1 MTTYRLDRLFAP
13 RSVAVVGA
21 SQRENSVGRNILK
34 NLKAA
39 GFEGTIRLVN
49 PKYTEI
55 EGVRAIKNVASLPQT
70 DLLVIAS
77 PPSTVPDMIAVA
89 GASGCG
95 AAVIVTSG
103 LGKGE
108 GSLARAAELAA
119 HGHGVRLLGP
129 NCLGIQVPSAKLNA
143 SFAARMAAPGNLALI
158 SQSGA
163 IAAGMIEW
171 AAKRLI
177 GFSAVVSLGN
187 QIDVDF
193 GDLLDYF
200 ATDRSTRAI
209 VLYMEAIADAPKFM
223 SAARAAART
232 KPVVVIKSGRH
243 SQGAIAARTHTG
255 ALAGSDAVYDAA
267 FRRAGLIRVL
277 DLDELF
283 DAVETL
289 GRIRPFAGN
298 RLAVVTNGGGI
309 GVLAVDRLADLNGQL
324 ASLSTATVAELN
336 ERLPPIWSQSNPV
349 DIAGDADALRYAAVM
364 KAVLADPGND
374 AVLVMNVPTALASAG
389 EAAAAVASVVRE
401 HHNRLFPPKPV
412 FGVWV
417 GDTGEAAAQLEEAGI
432 PNFPSESAAVL
443 GFMHLVRYREGQQAL
458 MATPPSL
465 PTEFIPNTAAA
476 RRIVQRAVKN
486 GRIWLDPIETGELM
500 NAYFIPIAGAM
511 PARSPEEAA
520 SMAEPL
526 LKTGKVAVKILS
538 PDIVH
543 KSDVNGVRLD
553 LVDEDSVRA
562 AAIDILACARRAKPE
577 ARITGLTVHP
587 MIVRPKA
594 RELIAGVADDPT
606 FGPVIVFGSGGTAVE
621 VVNDKALALPPLDLR
636 LAQDLIAQTRVS
648 RILKNY
654 RDIPAADNPSIA
666 LTLVKLAQLVA
677 DIPEIR
683 EIDLNPLL
691 ADETGVIVLDARVT
705 VAESKSDDRIGHAN
719 RHPRFAIRPYPREW
733 ERHEK
738 LNDGTPLLVRPV
750 RPEDEPLYPA
760 FLQEVT
766 PEDLRLR
773 FFAPIKEFSHAFI
786 ARFTQI
792 DYARAMAFVAI
803 HEASGQILGVSR
815 LHVMS
820 HSGTAEYAILVRSNL
835 QGRGLGW
842 LLMQTLIDYARNEG
856 IGALRG
862 EVLAENSSMLKMCA
876 ELGFDIFESPEDSN
890 IRRVHLTISPNK
902 VTNPPRLLE

>member
-1 MTTYRLDRLFAP
+1 M
-13 RSVAVVGA
+13 
-21 SQRENSVGRNILK
+21 
-34 NLKAA
+34 
-39 GFEGTIRLVN
+39 VN
-49 PKYTEI
+49 PKYPNI
-55 EGVRAIKNVASLPQT
+55 EGIQAITSVAGLPQT

-77 PPSTVPDMIAVA
+77 PPSTVPDMIAMA
-89 GASGCG
+89 GAGGCG

-103 LGKGE
+103 LGQGE

-119 HGHGVRLLGP
+119 HSHGLRLLGP
-129 NCLGIQVPSAKLNA
+129 NCLGIQVPGVKLNA
-143 SFAARMAAPGNLALI
+143 SFAARMAAPGDLALI

-171 AAKRLI
+171 AAKRSI

-255 ALAGSDAVYDAA
+255 ALAGTDAVYDAA

-309 GVLAVDRLADLNGQL
+309 GVLAVDRLADLNGKL
-324 ASLSTATVAELN
+324 ASLSAETVAELN
-336 ERLPPIWSQSNPV
+336 GRLPAIWSQTNPI
-349 DIAGDADALRYAAVM
+349 DIAGDADALRYTAVM
-364 KAVLADPGND
+364 KAVLADPSND
-374 AVLVMNVPTALASAG
+374 AVLVMNVPTALASARQ
-389 EAAAAVASVVRE
+389 AATAVASVVRE
-401 HHNRLFPPKPV
+401 HHNRFFPPKPV

-417 GDTGEAAAQLEEAGI
+417 GDTGEAAVQLEKAGI
-432 PNFPSESAAVL
+432 PSFPSESAAVL

-465 PTEFIPNTAAA
+465 PAEFIPNTAAA
-476 RRIVQRAVKN
+476 RRIVQHAVKN
-486 GRIWLDPIETGELM
+486 GRTWLDPIEIGELM

-511 PARSPEEAA
+511 VARSPEEAA
-520 SMAEPL
+520 LVAGPL
-526 LKTGKVAVKILS
+526 LKSGAVAVKILS

-543 KSDVNGVRLD
+543 KSDVNGVRLG
-553 LVDEDSVRA
+553 LVDEDSVRVA
-562 AAIDILACARRAKPE
+562 ATDILACARKAMPE

-587 MIVRPKA
+587 MIVRSKA

-654 RDIPAADNPSIA
+654 RDIPAADNAAIA
-666 LTLVKLAQLVA
+666 LTLVKLAQLAA

-683 EIDLNPLL
+683 EIDLNPMV
-691 ADETGVIVLDARVT
+691 ADETGIMVLDARVA
-705 VAESKSDDRIGHAN
+705 VAEAKLDGRIGHAS

-738 LNDGTPLLVRPV
+738 LKDGTPLFIRPV

-773 FFAPIKEFSHAFI
+773 FFAPIREFSHAFM
-786 ARFTQI
+786 ARFTQV

-803 HEASGQILGVSR
+803 HEVSGQIFGVSR

-820 HSGTAEYAILVRSNL
+820 RSDTAEYAVLVRSNL
-835 QGRGLGW
+835 KGRGLGW
-842 LLMQTLIDYARNEG
+842 VLMQTLIDYARNEG
-856 IGALRG
+856 IGALQG
-862 EVLAENSSMLKMCA
+862 DVLAENFTMLKMCA
-876 ELGFDIFESPEDSN
+876 ELGFDISESPEDTN
-890 IRRVHLTISPNK
+890 IRRVQLTISPNK
-902 VTNPPRLLE
+902 IAN